1 MNDPEFLIHG
11 IERRKL
17 KKKLAEMKQF
27 LRMFNYYN
35 DIDIVYGGGIDD
47 DEKEKRLLEVQNE
60 VNKIEFNLS
69 LKYNK

>member
-1 MNDPEFLIHG
+1 MNNPEFLIHG

-35 DIDIVYGGGIDD
+35 DIDMVYGGGIDE
-47 DEKEKRLLEVQNE
+47 DEKEKRLLEVQKE

-69 LKYNK
+69 LKNNR

>member
-1 MNDPEFLIHG
+1 MNEPEFLIHG
-11 IERRKL
+11 IERRQL

-35 DIDIVYGGGIDD
+35 DIDIVYGGGIDEE
-47 DEKEKRLLEVQNE
+47 EKEKRLLEVQNE

>member
-1 MNDPEFLIHG
+1 MNNPEFLIHG

-35 DIDIVYGGGIDD
+35 DIDIVYGGGIDEE
-47 DEKEKRLLEVQNE
+47 EKEKRLLEVQKE

-69 LKYNK
+69 LKNNR

>member
-17 KKKLAEMKQF
+17 KKKLSEMKYF
-27 LRMFNYYN
+27 LKMFNYYN

-47 DEKEKRLLEVQNE
+47 NEKEKRLLEVQKE

-69 LKYNK
+69 LKNNR

>member
-35 DIDIVYGGGIDD
+35 DIDTVYGGGIDE
-47 DEKEKRLLEVQNE
+47 DEKEKRLLEVQKE

-69 LKYNK
+69 LKNNR

>member
-1 MNDPEFLIHG
+1 MNDPEFIIHG

-17 KKKLAEMKQF
+17 KKKLSEMKQF

>member
-11 IERRKL
+11 FERRQL

-35 DIDIVYGGGIDD
+35 DIDTVYGGGIDD
-47 DEKEKRLLEVQNE
+47 EEKEKRLLEVQNE

>member
-1 MNDPEFLIHG
+1 MNEPEFLIHG
-11 IERRKL
+11 FERRQL

-35 DIDIVYGGGIDD
+35 DIDMVYGGGIDE
-47 DEKEKRLLEVQNE
+47 DEKEKRLLEVQKE

-69 LKYNK
+69 LKNNR

>member
-11 IERRKL
+11 FERRQL

-35 DIDIVYGGGIDD
+35 DIDTVYGGGIDE
-47 DEKEKRLLEVQNE
+47 DEKEKRLLEVQKE

-69 LKYNK
+69 LKNNR

>member
-35 DIDIVYGGGIDD
+35 DIDMVYGGGIDE

>member
-1 MNDPEFLIHG
+1 MNEPEFIIHG

-35 DIDIVYGGGIDD
+35 DIDIVYGGGVDD
-47 DEKEKRLLEVQNE
+47 EEKEKRLLEVQNE

>member
-1 MNDPEFLIHG
+1 MNNPEFLIHG

-35 DIDIVYGGGIDD
+35 DIDMVYGGGIDD
-47 DEKEKRLLEVQNE
+47 NEKEKRLLEVQKE

-69 LKYNK
+69 LKNNR

>member
-17 KKKLAEMKQF
+17 KKKLSEMKYF
-27 LRMFNYYN
+27 LKMFNYYN
-35 DIDIVYGGGIDD
+35 DIDIVYGGGIDEE
-47 DEKEKRLLEVQNE
+47 EKEKRLLEVQNE

>member
-1 MNDPEFLIHG
+1 
-11 IERRKL
+11 
-17 KKKLAEMKQF
+17 
-27 LRMFNYYN
+27 MFNYYN
-35 DIDIVYGGGIDD
+35 DIDIVYGGGIDE

>member
-35 DIDIVYGGGIDD
+35 DIDIVYGGGIDEE
-47 DEKEKRLLEVQNE
+47 EKEKRLLEVQNE
-60 VNKIEFNLS
+60 VNKIQIKLS
-69 LKYNK
+69 LKYRK

>member
-1 MNDPEFLIHG
+1 MNNPEFLIHG

-35 DIDIVYGGGIDD
+35 DIDMVYGGGIDD
-47 DEKEKRLLEVQNE
+47 NEKEKRLLEVQKE